1 MANLT
6 QIATATVSSQ
16 NIGAGLVQVFSSTL
30 TGGANIEAIATIQVS
45 SRGGGATANIR
56 VKATVG
62 GRLLADNLVTYTGTA
77 TASLEIQTLPFRWAN
92 GEALAISI
100 SSSDAADSAVN
111 VTTIVDTPAGANAA
125 QIADAVWDEQ
135 YSQHTTAGTFGKL
148 FDIWRKSNPAID
160 GVVTA
165 SVTPTTTTFST
176 NITGYPSG
184 AFIHSVLLFVNGSTN
199 AESNSPIVGYVSAN
213 GVITL
218 EEPMQQAVQVGDEF
232 VIAANSH
239 VHSIV
244 GIAAG
249 IWNSLLATYQAVGS
263 FGKAVADTKADTTTL
278 LSTLQGSTVIQVAS
292 PNVSGNLVLT
302 QGDTYDGIGNPKAQ
316 WNVTTDYTSGWAVVL
331 TIRDKD
337 DAVIYT
343 NTGTVVSATLISVAI
358 VVPTVTPFE
367 GCPGQ
372 WQGKFDVQLTKASS
386 VVTIAIGVVYI
397 NEDQTR

>member
-1 MANLT
+1 MSQRLLNSTGNKGRFLIVDDDGKPLT
-6 QIATATVSSQ
+6 SVVYNT
-16 NIGAGLVQVFSSTL
+16 AGLALSVILQNGTEAAITL
-30 TGGANIEAIATIQVS
+30 AAAGDLLN
-45 SRGGGATANIR
+45 RGKGIYEVA
-56 VKATVG
+56 V
-62 GRLLADNLVTYTGTA
+62 
-77 TASLEIQTLPFRWAN
+77 P
-92 GEALAISI
+92 
-100 SSSDAADSAVN
+100 DSAYENLGDLTLCGVI
-111 VTTIVDTPAGANAA
+111 TDGAVVGFG
-125 QIADAVWDEQ
+125 QQVVQSVWDEQ

-199 AESNSPIVGYVSAN
+199 AESNSPIIGYVSAN

-239 VHSIV
+239 VHPIAS
-244 GIAAG
+244 IAAG

-263 FGKAVADTKADTTTL
+263 FGKAVGDTKADTTTL

-316 WNVTTDYTSGWAVVL
+316 WNVLTDYTDGWAVVL

>member
-1 MANLT
+1 MATQTIQFRSPPSQTVTLRLFVAGSDT
-6 QIATATVSSQ
+6 QISSAAATEATNRKGTYTAAFTDVPAAEYQ
-16 NIGAGLVQVFSSTL
+16 Y
-30 TGGANIEAIATIQVS
+30 IATIGTSPIIPVAS
-45 SRGGGATANIR
+45 GY
-56 VKATVG
+56 V
-62 GRLLADNLVTYTGTA
+62 LLTLTTA
-77 TASLEIQTLPFRWAN
+77 TFQVY
-92 GEALAISI
+92 
-100 SSSDAADSAVN
+100 DAAKAVN
-111 VTTIVDTPAGANAA
+111 LSEVVVDPGA
-125 QIADAVWDEQ
+125 IADAVWDEQ

-199 AESNSPIVGYVSAN
+199 AESNSPIIGYVSAN

-218 EEPMQQAVQVGDEF
+218 EEPMQAAVQVGDEF

-239 VHSIV
+239 VHPIAS
-244 GIAAG
+244 IAAG

-263 FGKAVADTKADTTTL
+263 FGKTVGDTKADTTTL

-316 WNVTTDYTSGWAVVL
+316 WNVLTDYTSGWAVVL

>member
-1 MANLT
+1 MRKNVAGQKIGAQMVSATDGAALSGAVTVYVTIDAGT
-6 QIATATVSSQ
+6 QAIGTVGSGAAASEGNGYYTYAPSQAETNGDLLAFTFVGTLAVPATV
-16 NIGAGLVQVFSSTL
+16 QV
-30 TGGANIEAIATIQVS
+30 V
-45 SRGGGATANIR
+45 
-56 VKATVG
+56 
-62 GRLLADNLVTYTGTA
+62 
-77 TASLEIQTLPFRWAN
+77 P
-92 GEALAISI
+92 
-100 SSSDAADSAVN
+100 SDEVID
-111 VTTIVDTPAGANAA
+111 G
-125 QIADAVWDEQ
+125 VWDEQ

-199 AESNSPIVGYVSAN
+199 AESNSPIIGYVSAN

-218 EEPMQQAVQVGDEF
+218 EEPMQAAVQVGDEF

-239 VHSIV
+239 VHPIAS
-244 GIAAG
+244 IAAG

-263 FGKAVADTKADTTTL
+263 FGKAVGDTKADTTTL

-302 QGDTYDGIGNPKAQ
+302 QGDTYDGVGNPKAQ

-337 DAVIYT
+337 DAVVYT